1 MIGSRVSRESLKV
14 GKSESSLLV
23 RCVASGLSVLRTF
36 GLIILFTAC
45 TNKGKVPSD
54 VLSQEDMGKV
64 MWDMIQADRFSLQ
77 YLTRDTSLNIKTENF
92 KLYEQVFQVHKIT
105 RDEFIHSYKFYL
117 SRPDLNKVIFDTLA
131 ARGDRRRTELYKMD
145 STEKKLADSLKKK
158 IGDSTAKK
166 IIDST
171 RKLVDSIRKS
181 GDTTRKKSP
190 LIKPNRVRFKK
201 PIQKPVP

>member
-1 MIGSRVSRESLKV
+1 MIGKSESRKV
-14 GKSESSLLV
+14 GKSESISSNK
-23 RCVASGLSVLRTF
+23 CIASGLSVLRTF
-36 GLIILFTAC
+36 GLIFLFVAC
-45 TNKGKVPSD
+45 TNKDKVPTD

-117 SRPDLNKVIFDTLA
+117 SRPDLNKVIFDTLS
-131 ARGDRRRTELYKMD
+131 ARGERRRTEIYKKD
-145 STEKKLADSLKKK
+145 STDKKLADSLAKK

-166 IIDST
+166 IVDSA
-171 RKLVDSIRKS
+171 KKVVDSIKKS
-181 GDTTRKKSP
+181 GDTTWKRPP
-190 LIKPNRVRFKK
+190 LIKPHRMRFKK
-201 PIQKPVP
+201 PVKPVKKLIP